1 MNKKEYKVAVF
12 PYDYETFP
20 LLKYKNE
27 LEKFEI
33 VSVFSMK
40 GWGLIGK
47 RTLEIGKDYVDC
59 DLIVEDPFD
68 VCDIKQF
75 DVLWVVE
82 SEHKIEDKY
91 LYECIKFMA
100 NNNKKIFVS
109 RRLTET
115 QKEKI
120 REICEASNTKVWI
133 PVEEDEVSFDGDEQI
148 YNLYTPVIAVAGIG
162 EKTNKMELQLDIYNR
177 LKRDG
182 YNVCWIA
189 SRNEAVL
196 FGGQTFPQFLLKNTM
211 SEKNKI
217 LTYNHYLKLLEQE
230 NKPDIFLI
238 GVPGGIMP
246 ITKMHVDNFGIAAY
260 EIFNAV
266 TPDFM
271 ILSAYYNSGFKGKY
285 FEQLD
290 NIMKYKFNVEI
301 DCYNISNVAQD
312 TYSMGDISPIEY
324 VLWDNE
330 ELVKN
335 IQAMELGEKT
345 LFNRMTY
352 GDMYENIIE
361 KLSDY
366 EELKE
371 IY

>member
-1 MNKKEYKVAVF
+1 MNNKEYKVAVF

-20 LLKYKNE
+20 VLKYQSE

-33 VSVFSMK
+33 VSVLSMK

-47 RTLEIGKDYVDC
+47 RALEIGKDYADD

-82 SEHKIEDKY
+82 SEHKLEHKY
-91 LYECIKFMA
+91 LYECIKLMA
-100 NNNKKIFVS
+100 KSNKKIFVS
-109 RRLTET
+109 RRLTEK

-120 REICEASNTKVWI
+120 REICESSNTTIWI
-133 PVEEDEVSFDGDEQI
+133 PNEEDEVFFDGDEQI
-148 YNLYTPVIAVAGIG
+148 YNLDTPVIAVTGIG
-162 EKTNKMELQLDIYNR
+162 EKTNKMELQLEIYSR

-182 YNVCWIA
+182 YNVCWIS

-196 FGGQTFPQFLLKNTM
+196 FGGQAFPQFILKNTM

-230 NKPDIFLI
+230 NTPDIFLI
-238 GVPGGIMP
+238 GVPGSIMP
-246 ITKMHVDNFGIAAY
+246 ITKKHVDNFGIAAY

-271 ILSAYYNSGFKGKY
+271 ILSLYYNSGFRSKY

-290 NIMKYKFNVEI
+290 NLVKYKFNVEI
-301 DCYNISNVAQD
+301 DCYNISNVSQD

-324 VLWDNE
+324 ILWENE
-330 ELVKN
+330 ELAKN
-335 IQAMELGEKT
+335 IQAMEFGEKA
-345 LFNRMTY
+345 LFNRKIY
-352 GDMYENIIE
+352 GDMYQNIIG

-366 EELKE
+366 DELRE